1 MVELEI
7 LNRKGEQ
14 MIKINVAATTMIKQ
28 VTELFKTHY
37 KKQVIKIIS
46 GNPKT
51 QKPQL
56 QPTLN
61 SLSHFNPTPILYPPV
76 HACQFSL
83 FVYALLTFSPFSS
96 AEANSKFFRPTPAKI
111 YSKPSLAKP

>member
-14 MIKINVAATTMIKQ
+14 MIKINVVATTIKQ

-37 KKQVIKIIS
+37 KKKVIKIIS

-51 QKPQL
+51 PTSIFQAKLYRVKTMGVPVFNAQSPQ
-56 QPTLN
+56 T
-61 SLSHFNPTPILYPPV
+61 
-76 HACQFSL
+76 
-83 FVYALLTFSPFSS
+83 
-96 AEANSKFFRPTPAKI
+96 
-111 YSKPSLAKP
+111 

>member
-14 MIKINVAATTMIKQ
+14 MIKINLAATTTIKQ

-46 GNPKT
+46 GNPKNP
-51 QKPQL
+51 KPQ
-56 QPTLN
+56 
-61 SLSHFNPTPILYPPV
+61 NPIRE
-76 HACQFSL
+76 
-83 FVYALLTFSPFSS
+83 LLV
-96 AEANSKFFRPTPAKI
+96 NI
-111 YSKPSLAKP
+111 N

>member
-14 MIKINVAATTMIKQ
+14 MIKINVAATTTIKQ
-28 VTELFKTHY
+28 VTELFKNHY

-51 QKPQL
+51 PKP
-56 QPTLN
+56 
-61 SLSHFNPTPILYPPV
+61 HKRDV
-76 HACQFSL
+76 
-83 FVYALLTFSPFSS
+83 
-96 AEANSKFFRPTPAKI
+96 SK
-111 YSKPSLAKP
+111 Y